1 MTTKKSAAALGALA
15 CTLVLAGCATSST
28 RALLDEPRVAGDA
41 LPDLSSLE
49 EGGPIELVPSTSR
62 LLGEAEGARFWA
74 ARDEAGDFCV
84 LSMPLDA
91 PDEPVIGC
99 TGGDGDGLGLGGES
113 VPTVS
118 WHADGAPEAREGDT
132 VLRDHL
138 LVRAP
143 YASGG
148 SR

>member
-1 MTTKKSAAALGALA
+1 MMTKKSAAALGALA
-15 CTLVLAGCATSST
+15 CTLVLTSCATSST
-28 RALLDEPRVAGDA
+28 QALLDEPQVTEDA

-49 EGGPIELVPSTSR
+49 DGGPIEPSTSR

-74 ARDEAGDFCV
+74 GRDEVGDFCI
-84 LSMPLDA
+84 LSIPLDA

-99 TGGDGDGLGLGGES
+99 TGGDGDGLGLSGES

-118 WHADGAPEAREGDT
+118 WHADGAPEGSDGDT

-138 LVRAP
+138 VVRTP

>member
-1 MTTKKSAAALGALA
+1 MTKKSAAALGALL
-15 CTLVLAGCATSST
+15 CTLVLTGCATSGT
-28 RALLDEPRVAGDA
+28 RALLDEPQAAEDA
-41 LPDLSSLE
+41 LPDVSSLE
-49 EGGPIELVPSTSR
+49 DGGSIELVPSTSR

-74 ARDEAGDFCV
+74 ARDQLGDFCI

-91 PDEPVIGC
+91 PEEQVIGC
-99 TGGDGDGLGLGGES
+99 SGGDGDGLGLSGQG

-118 WHADGAPEAREGDT
+118 WHADGAPEGTEGDT
-132 VLRDHL
+132 VLRGHL

-143 YASGG
+143 HTSGG